1 MSRPARY
8 RGPESF
14 ERVNLSQI
22 AREIG
27 RSRHDTAKLLQ
38 KAERLG
44 LLRPRVRSSKRSEIT
59 YDAVA
64 IDVLKT
70 MIGVPSRPAP
80 QPGDW
85 LSTYLG
91 DTNARHGDPH
101 HPGSPQP

>member
-1 MSRPARY
+1 MSRPKRHRA
-8 RGPESF
+8 PEEF
-14 ERVNLSQI
+14 RRVNVSQI
-22 AREIG
+22 AREID
-27 RSRHDTAKLLQ
+27 RTRTQTTKLLR
-38 KAERLG
+38 KAEGLG
-44 LLRPRVRSSKRSEIT
+44 LLRPLIRSSRTEQIT

-91 DTNARHGDPH
+91 KNDA
-101 HPGSPQP
+101 